1 MMKRTEQVEN
11 QAGFEFSRKQQC
23 QELNVRNLAEGQL
36 GHRNVQDCRSSRSL
50 TSRRDSLA
58 GMNRLEKPSVNAGRC
73 LRHPTGM
80 AEYTE
85 VITLTEMVH
94 KRFNHSFRHS
104 RGVKTP
110 DSFNT
115 AFIASRDP
123 PGSEPTSPI
132 SRCTTPQA
140 WLYSKHSRFHLK
152 GAPSRRCKPACMAI
166 HDFEGVPRGARRQD
180 WRGGI

>member
-1 MMKRTEQVEN
+1 MRTEQVEN

-58 GMNRLEKPSVNAGRC
+58 GMNRLEKPSVNA
-73 LRHPTGM
+73 
-80 AEYTE
+80 
-85 VITLTEMVH
+85 EMMH